1 MFTPMM
7 EKQSDCNHKIGVV
20 LPAGGIGKRMGLDK
34 PKQLLEWQGR
44 PLFRICTDT
53 FLSHPEISEVVLC
66 YPEEWKTWFVSEL
79 NDSRVRLVSGGAER
93 WQSVQNGVQALSS
106 DITHVLV
113 HDVAR
118 PLISSEIIS
127 SVCSKVLETPC
138 LVARPCPD
146 TVKVVHENRV
156 QKTLDRNKIWLAQT
170 PQACEVELLKALYEK
185 MKSESD
191 FHPTD
196 EASILEYFGYSV
208 EIVPGDSR
216 NDKITSPADLR
227 ILAWADANEEK

>member
-1 MFTPMM
+1 MI
-7 EKQSDCNHKIGVV
+7 EKQSARNHRIGVV

-53 FLSHPEISEVVLC
+53 FLKHPEISEVVLC
-66 YPEEWKTWFVSEL
+66 YPEEWKSWFVSEL
-79 NDSRVRLVSGGAER
+79 SDSGVRLVPGGAER
-93 WQSVQNGVQALSS
+93 WQSVQNGVLALSS

-118 PLISSEIIS
+118 PLISEEIIS
-127 SVCSKVLETPC
+127 KVCTRVLQTPC

-146 TVKVVHENRV
+146 TVKVVFENRV
-156 QKTLDRNKIWLAQT
+156 QKTLNRNEIWLAQT
-170 PQACEVELLKALYEK
+170 PQACQIELLKSLYQK
-185 MKSESD
+185 MKNEPE

-196 EASILEYFGYSV
+196 EASILEHFGHSV
-208 EIVPGDSR
+208 EVVPGDAR